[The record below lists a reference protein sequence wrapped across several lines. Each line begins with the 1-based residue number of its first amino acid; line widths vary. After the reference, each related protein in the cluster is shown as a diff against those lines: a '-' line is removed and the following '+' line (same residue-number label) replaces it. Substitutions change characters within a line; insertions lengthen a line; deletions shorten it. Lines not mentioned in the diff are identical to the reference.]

1 MRSTGTELVPAEWY
15 ADVPRSVAKH
25 VTFGLVLLIAGF
37 GGFGLWAFQAPL
49 AAAVVAQGSFVAT
62 GRNKIVQHLEGG
74 LIKELLVQEG
84 DKVVAGQTLLT
95 LDETSALALERELF
109 LRQIRLEATEARLI
123 AVYNTAEQ
131 LVYSDE
137 LLAKRADYEVA
148 DILSG
153 QTTTFRVAMQ
163 GLKNDISL
171 LNRNIEAL
179 QIRAKGYDRQFQA
192 TERKL
197 LILSE
202 ELADKRTLLD
212 QGLVR
217 RADVN
222 ALRRAIAESE
232 GQAGRLDA
240 EVAEIDEVIRRYEAQ
255 IEQTLSEH
263 RRASLDELQVIQAEL
278 DSIRE
283 QARTAANVL
292 KRIEIKSPVAGT
304 IVRLYYFTEGGVIE
318 SGRPIAEILP
328 SDEPL
333 IIEVQIPRT
342 EIDSVT
348 QGQEATVR
356 LSGLNQ
362 RTTPIL
368 FGTVYY
374 VSADAFAGS
383 NERGAREVYLARLSI
398 SPEELLRVPGFTPTP
413 GMPAQVMI
421 QTAERTFFD
430 YLTKPITDSMNRAFR
445 EQ

>member
-1 MRSTGTELVPAEWY
+1 MNSTSTELVPAEWY
-15 ADVPRSVAKH
+15 AEVPRSVTKH
-25 VTFGLVLLIAGF
+25 VIIGIILITVGF
-37 GGFGLWAFQAPL
+37 GGFGVWAFQAPL

-74 LIKELLVQEG
+74 LIKELRVQEG
-84 DKVVAGQTLLT
+84 DKVTAGQTLLT

-109 LRQIRLEATEARLI
+109 LRQVRLEASEARVI
-123 AVYNTAEQ
+123 AVYDSADS
-131 LVYSDE
+131 LIYSDA
-137 LLAKRADYEVA
+137 LMKKSADYEVS
-148 DILSG
+148 DILAG
-153 QTTTFRVAMQ
+153 QTTTFIVAIQ
-163 GLKNDISL
+163 GIKNDISL

-179 QIRAKGYDRQFQA
+179 QIRGRGYARQLEA

-202 ELADKRTLLD
+202 ELADKRKLLD
-212 QGLVR
+212 LGLVR

-222 ALRRAIAESE
+222 ALRRATAETE
-232 GQAGRLDA
+232 GQAGRLEA
-240 EVAEIDEVIRRYEAQ
+240 EVAEIQEVVRRYEAQ

-263 RRASLDELQVIQAEL
+263 RRASLAELQVIQAEL

-283 QARTAANVL
+283 QARTAASVL
-292 KRIEIKSPVAGT
+292 RRIEIKSPVSGT
-304 IVRLYYFTEGGVIE
+304 VVRLYYFTVGGVIE

-333 IIEVQIPRT
+333 IIEVRT

-348 QGQEATVR
+348 QGQQATVR

-362 RTTPIL
+362 RTTPVL

-374 VSADAFAGS
+374 VSADAIVGGG
-383 NERGAREVYLARLSI
+383 EKGAKEVYLARLSI
-398 SPEELLRVPGFTPTP
+398 SPEELLRVPGFKPTP
-413 GMPAQVMI
+413 GMPAEVMI
-421 QTAERTFFD
+421 QTQERTFFD